1 MPNVVQILTGKEYSS
16 FKSFPVFDLFIKKD
30 LYSARMTF
38 RSKGLF
44 SYPPGTVIC
53 CFEALNSPFIVEET
67 IYELQ
72 GFSEVTC
79 VSPWELLKR
88 RNKCA
93 SYENHYPSIFNPLGM
108 LEIYISQINDDPD
121 RRFTYDLVARIP
133 RGYENYKDQF
143 DPTIS
148 IYDDCYKAALYN
160 QLYFDSSIQA
170 LSSNKV
176 YITLYAVPLDNG
188 TSIEKLGPIEPEKVK
203 ITNRLPTNPTHWFIG
218 YTKDYGMWKQASR
231 GPIHTWRENRPY
243 MGNSSD
249 WTGAHRYETA
259 IRGDQ
264 EREWGEIT
272 EQIQADPLKSIY
284 IDIDAVGVT
293 IFNNIFIGRPV
304 QASFGATLFTGYVVE
319 LMISGG
325 DFTSY
330 SIKIQPDRFYENG
343 KEVTDKWI

>member
-1 MPNVVQILTGKEYSS
+1 MPNVVQILTGKEYGS

-30 LYSARMTF
+30 LYTARMTF

-44 SYPPGTVIC
+44 TYPPGTVIC
-53 CFEALNSPFIVEET
+53 CFEAFNTPFIVEET
-67 IYELQ
+67 TYELQ

-88 RNKCA
+88 RNKCVT
-93 SYENHYPSIFNPLGM
+93 YKNYYPSFFQPLAM
-108 LEIYISQINDDPD
+108 LKLYIQHINEDPN
-121 RRFTYDLVARIP
+121 RRFTYDLAASVP
-133 RGYENYKDQF
+133 RGYENYKDRF
-143 DPTIS
+143 DPATS
-148 IYDDCYKAALYN
+148 IYDDYYKAALHN
-160 QLYFDSSIQA
+160 QLYFDSSINRQ
-170 LSSNKV
+170 SGNKV
-176 YITLYAVPLDNG
+176 RITLHATPLSNDF
-188 TSIEKLGPIEPEKVK
+188 SIEKLGPIEPEKVK
-203 ITNRLPTNPTHWFIG
+203 ITNRLPTNPTHWSIG

-243 MGNSSD
+243 MGDSSD
-249 WTGAHRYETA
+249 WTGAYRYETA

-272 EQIQADPLKSIY
+272 EQIQADPLKSVY
-284 IDIDAVGVT
+284 IDIDAVNIT

-304 QASFGATLFTGYVVE
+304 QASFGDTLFTGYVVE

-325 DFTSY
+325 DFTFY